1 MAGYRIVPK
10 TVLRD
15 RLRHEFANLF
25 DQDIVVTSRSRPI
38 AVIVS
43 ISGWNAL
50 QDKIERLEEA
60 IALMDLG
67 LPAPQLPGRWRD
79 EAGAIGRS

>member
-15 RLRHEFANLF
+15 RLRRELANLF

-67 LPAPQLPGRWRD
+67 LPAPPLPGRWRD